1 MRRGC
6 WELSFEFLGRS
17 NDMTRVTRL
26 FGYRASPPP
35 DQISPGKFTS
45 SPAGARANAGLRKF
59 QIRKFPRC
67 RRGHIDS
74 QEASDFPARPSPP
87 PRRSRR
93 QRRRET
99 SAKEIFPISTALLKE
114 IFLTRTEC
122 VMYDENDD
130 RINTPA
136 GVNGKISPPRVKT
149 FYLPSLYR
157 TGFLFGESPR

>member
-1 MRRGC
+1 MP
-6 WELSFEFLGRS
+6 
-17 NDMTRVTRL
+17 T
-26 FGYRASPPP
+26 
-35 DQISPGKFTS
+35 
-45 SPAGARANAGLRKF
+45 
-59 QIRKFPRC
+59 
-67 RRGHIDS
+67 GHIDS
-74 QEASDFPARPSPP
+74 QEASDSRLAP
-87 PRRSRR
+87 SRR

-136 GVNGKISPPRVKT
+136 GVSGKISPPEVET

>member
-1 MRRGC
+1 MP
-6 WELSFEFLGRS
+6 
-17 NDMTRVTRL
+17 TR
-26 FGYRASPPP
+26 
-35 DQISPGKFTS
+35 
-45 SPAGARANAGLRKF
+45 
-59 QIRKFPRC
+59 
-67 RRGHIDS
+67 HIDS
-74 QEASDFPARPSPP
+74 QEASDSRLAP
-87 PRRSRR
+87 SRR

-99 SAKEIFPISTALLKE
+99 SAEEIFPISTALLKE

-136 GVNGKISPPRVKT
+136 RVSGKISPPEVET